1 MTIATSMNAPNSGT
15 DERAEEFV
23 KAFSSFV
30 NSRSTPEFEYAVELM
45 SREHRTLQ
53 QQMTQVCLLWLEHL
67 TSLEEH
73 NGYDL
78 RNEASVK
85 LAKRLLSEVE
95 KYDLRLPLI

>member
-1 MTIATSMNAPNSGT
+1 MEAKG
-15 DERAEEFV
+15 AEGFV
-23 KAFSSFV
+23 KTFSDFV
-30 NSRSTPEFEYAVELM
+30 NTRAATEFGHAVELM

-53 QQMTQVCLLWLEHL
+53 QQMTQVCLLWLKHL

-95 KYDLRLPLI
+95 DYELQLPLI

>member
-1 MTIATSMNAPNSGT
+1 MGRLASAVAQDSNSPS
-15 DERAEEFV
+15 RAEEVV
-23 KAFSSFV
+23 KTLSDFV
-30 NSRSTPEFEYAVELM
+30 NCYSTPDFEEVIELM

-53 QQMTQVCLLWLEHL
+53 QQMTQVCVMWLKHL
-67 TSLEEH
+67 STLEEH

-95 KYDLRLPLI
+95 EHDLYLPLI